1 MGKIR
6 RVIKDAEK
14 SASVSREQVEV
25 AAQKIKA
32 NRPAV
37 FETKPDVLKSAPTLH
52 PNSYYFST

>member
-25 AAQKIKA
+25 VAQKIKA

-52 PNSYYFST
+52 PNK